1 MYFHVHGTNKTVDK
15 EDDIKAIM
23 CVFLCCYVK

>member
-1 MYFHVHGTNKTVDK
+1 MYFHVHGTNKTMDK

-23 CVFLCCYVK
+23 CVFYVVM